1 MGQLLRL
8 SYPGAGLTNI
18 DPLARLTMGPR
29 RSSRG
34 PVALSAAPRPVVGVR
49 WGLVYGLAKG
59 RAPLMHK
66 FWAPSTN
73 KRTRDKGRGRR
84 WLTARSRDR
93 LAREDACDEGPWS
106 PLLHCNERERRS
118 RVPWAARR

>member
-1 MGQLLRL
+1 MKLLNRDGTTAEIKL
-8 SYPGAGLTNI
+8 PRSRSNQHRSAS
-18 DPLARLTMGPR
+18 RLTMGPR

-84 WLTARSRDR
+84 WLTARSR
-93 LAREDACDEGPWS
+93 
-106 PLLHCNERERRS
+106 
-118 RVPWAARR
+118 